1 MIENLP
7 NWKEALKWWKGWGP
21 IMFSLVPFLEKL
33 HPWENKDE
41 ESGLMI
47 FVQYITV
54 LYAASLEVAGER
66 VILMM
71 PSIPGSDGHYYFF
84 RDWWKVLFSTRKG

>member
-1 MIENLP
+1 
-7 NWKEALKWWKGWGP
+7 
-21 IMFSLVPFLEKL
+21 
-33 HPWENKDE
+33 
-41 ESGLMI
+41 MI

-66 VILMM
+66 VILMI

-84 RDWWKVLFSTRKG
+84 RD